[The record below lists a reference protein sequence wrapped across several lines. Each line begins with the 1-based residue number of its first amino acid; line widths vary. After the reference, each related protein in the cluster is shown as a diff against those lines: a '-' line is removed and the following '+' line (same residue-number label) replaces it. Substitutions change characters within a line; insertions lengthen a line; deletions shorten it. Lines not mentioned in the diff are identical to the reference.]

1 MPNRTQDLMTKERK
15 REAKAL
21 RECLEYL
28 EGVAAEAEFHL
39 CAHLI
44 GLAKDSTFDKRQPT
58 RGEIEA
64 LGGAAS
70 HGVSR
75 NGNGQ
80 ARGGPASLN

>member
-1 MPNRTQDLMTKERK
+1 MPNRTQDLITKERK

-28 EGVAAEAEFHL
+28 EGVASEAEFHL

-44 GLAKDSTFDKRQPT
+44 GLAKDSTFDKRQPS
-58 RGEIEA
+58 RGEIES

-70 HGVSR
+70 HGVSGS
-75 NGNGQ
+75 GNGQ
-80 ARGGPASLN
+80 VRRGPTSLN

>member
-1 MPNRTQDLMTKERK
+1 MSNRTEELMTKERK

-28 EGVAAEAEFHL
+28 EGVASDANFHL

-44 GLAKDSTFDKRQPT
+44 GLAKDSTFDKRQPS

-64 LGGAAS
+64 LGGAAP
-70 HGVSR
+70 HD
-75 NGNGQ
+75 NGQ
-80 ARGGPASLN
+80 ARRGSASLN